1 MRVGLR
7 PALQIADDLHAR
19 FCPRAVFDGAGDAG
33 SRRRIAE
40 LFAAQEHLL
49 ALPAALL
56 FRHGAFRND
65 DDVVARPVFAA
76 AGDIFRKR
84 RLIVRKFGQNAGVRP
99 ARDGGIEGEPARLVA
114 HDLDEDGPAV
124 AVCGGVHLAHA
135 LCSDL
140 RRRIEPEGEFRTPDI
155 VVDGLGQPD
164 DVAALGREH
173 GSRLVRAR
181 AAQRYKAVEPQTA
194 VVFYHFIELGNAV
207 FRRVRHVLEG
217 LTDAA

>member
-1 MRVGLR
+1 M
-7 PALQIADDLHAR
+7 
-19 FCPRAVFDGAGDAG
+19 
-33 SRRRIAE
+33 
-40 LFAAQEHLL
+40 
-49 ALPAALL
+49 
-56 FRHGAFRND
+56 
-65 DDVVARPVFAA
+65 
-76 AGDIFRKR
+76 
-84 RLIVRKFGQNAGVRP
+84 
-99 ARDGGIEGEPARLVA
+99 
-114 HDLDEDGPAV
+114 

-135 LCSDL
+135 LCGDL
-140 RRRIEPEGEFRTPDI
+140 RRRIEPEGEFRAPDV

-181 AAQRYKAVEPQTA
+181 AAQRHKAVEPQTA